1 MATPGWTEKKRSS
14 APMRRGSV
22 PQKIY
27 WEGINLN
34 KISKKIVSLVTVAAL
49 ATTLVP
55 AAAFAGTL
63 AENDAVT
70 LDQQTANTVNVQ
82 FNEDASNVVINVK
95 QGNAPVTTEMLDK
108 DGTPSGFGNTG
119 STIANVYEDTSDYR
133 LALSA
138 GAYTIEITE
147 NGTPVLNEDVYIA
160 DETDAEDSALLTY
173 DDNNKAVKEV
183 TVNQGE
189 PATVEFDVKDVHNN
203 DTTLPLDAGSTESVI
218 VWATQNN
225 TIVNNVTFGK
235 VNATDAETVAP
246 LTGYN
251 DNVWVV
257 TGTGASNAVL
267 DGDQITATFTA
278 SGTYEIHAAVVVG
291 YVAAGNNPDTVFANL
306 TSYAPLNNTV
316 KVNVEKPA
324 VVTNS
329 VVFDK
334 EDANGVIDVNDK
346 LTPSGTNSY
355 AITGTAYEGT
365 NDVAENTTLSL
376 VCDDNGDGITV
387 PATFTT
393 DEKGRF
399 SFNVT
404 LNETGLYTIE
414 VINEEN
420 AKIGE
425 VDIDHSDVDA
435 ASIKVTKEDGTLL
448 AGTDKTYARSV
459 YATGEPVYLSDAVQY
474 EITDVYGQKAEGD
487 LIIKDELAAIKD
499 SGKNLTI
506 VDKPEATDDYAAS
519 TLSASDLVLAWD
531 EANATYTLKYVGGN
545 DYATDLV
552 PGEYTV
558 RVALNN
564 GGDNAV
570 DVSFTLAEFGD
581 VEDLVFDMTAS
592 PAGTNGTYQ
601 NDSITAIDDEVML
614 AQDVTA
620 VLYYVDANGVKVP
633 VPAKNWDGGVYGNAV
648 KDTNTNGGVI
658 NFTTRDNIPANE
670 SLIGTTITVSVVDD
684 NLGLVTKNLTVVSAY
699 QNETLEFDSTQ
710 GAVGEDNPVNVTV
723 VDEDGNLSKVNGTLT
738 ATLVSQSNEEA
749 KIDVDVNRHVR
760 DGEGLFYVES
770 DAEGTADIVV
780 AVKADNGEMYAKTL
794 TYTFGDEDPYAGT
807 SVVMT
812 IGSDQYLINNELFDG
827 SVDNLGAPYVDSA
840 WRTMVPVRVL
850 AESFGAEVTFD
861 EEAQTVTIVDG
872 DTTIVMTVG
881 STEYTINGEAAEAMD
896 TAPVIGSDNRTY
908 VPVRFVAEGLGYE
921 VTPLYN
927 AENGTTASVVFQK

>member
-1 MATPGWTEKKRSS
+1 M
-14 APMRRGSV
+14 
-22 PQKIY
+22 
-27 WEGINLN
+27 N
-34 KISKKIVSLVTVAAL
+34 KISKKIVSAVTMGAFAL
-49 ATTLVP
+49 TLIP

-63 AENDAVT
+63 VPGDDVAIVQDAE
-70 LDQQTANTVNVQ
+70 NTVNIN
-82 FNEDASNVVINVK
+82 FTKGYSNVNIGLQDSNGKDVTADIFGEGTGDWTTDLGADTNANIPTVSAASEFRINL
-95 QGNAPVTTEMLDK
+95 AA
-108 DGTPSGFGNTG
+108 GTYDVEITADNG
-119 STIANVYEDTSDYR
+119 STTIIDETIYV
-133 LALSA
+133 A
-138 GAYTIEITE
+138 GA
-147 NGTPVLNEDVYIA
+147 
-160 DETDAEDSALLTY
+160 TDAEDSALLTY

-203 DTTLPLDAGSTESVI
+203 DTTLPLNGGSTESVI

-225 TIVNNVTFGK
+225 TIVNSVTFGT
-235 VNATDAETVAP
+235 VNTSDSEEVDP

-257 TGTGASNAVL
+257 TGNGAAGAVL

-291 YVAAGNNPDTVFANL
+291 YVASGNNPDTVFANL

-316 KVNVEKPA
+316 TVNVEKPD
-324 VVTNS
+324 VVTTS

-355 AITGTAYEGT
+355 AIEGTAYEGT
-365 NDVAENTTLSL
+365 NNPAENTTLSL
-376 VCDDNGDGITV
+376 VCDENGDGITV

-404 LNETGLYTIE
+404 LNETGRYALE

-425 VDIDHSDVDA
+425 VVIDHSDVDA

-459 YATGEPVYLSDAVQY
+459 YATGTPVYLSGAVQY

-487 LIIKDELAAIKD
+487 LIIKDELAAD
-499 SGKNLTI
+499 PTSGKNLTI
-506 VDKPEATDDYAAS
+506 IDKPKATDDYAAS
-519 TLSASDLVLAWD
+519 TLSASDLRLAWD
-531 EANATYTLKYVGGN
+531 EANATYTLEYVGGN
-545 DYATDLV
+545 GYATDLV
-552 PGEYTV
+552 PGEYIV

-581 VEDLVFDMTAS
+581 AEELVFDMTAS

-840 WRTMVPVRVL
+840 WRTMVPARIL
-850 AESFGAEVTFD
+850 AETFGGTVEFD
-861 EEAQTVTIVDG
+861 EVDGVQTVSIVNG
-872 DTTIVMTVG
+872 DTTIEMTVG
-881 STEYTINGEAAEAMD
+881 SSDYTINGEAAKAMD
-896 TAPVIGSDNRTY
+896 TEPVIVDGRTY
-908 VPVRFVAEGLGYE
+908 VPVRFVAEGLGLD
-921 VTPLYN
+921 VTPLYD
-927 AENGTTASVVFQK
+927 AETGTTSSVVFQK